1 MSEVDK
7 ARQDGG
13 HVAGTPVES
22 KGPGGACWT
31 VVVPGPFFG
40 GFTYHHD
47 PATQGPL
54 PQPGA
59 RVRVRF
65 GQSERV
71 GVILAPAEGGAAGEQ
86 ETRALAEV
94 LDHEPLLDRDTLACL
109 AWAASYYHHP
119 LGEVVFSALPAAL
132 RGERSLRVPAL
143 RLTAEGH
150 TALEEGRVRGSRQ
163 QAVLEALV
171 ARSHEACVAVSEIPG
186 ASAAV
191 RQRLLERG
199 WVEPDEMTAPA
210 TWPPSTSADAPM
222 GGASPPALNDEQQAA
237 VAAVE
242 TAGQVFSAWLI
253 EGVTGSGKTE
263 VYLALIEQALAA
275 GRQVL
280 VVVPEISLTPQ
291 LIDRF
296 ARRLTVRP
304 AVLHS
309 GLSDGERMA
318 AWRAVA
324 AGTAMLVIG
333 TRSAAFVPLARPGL
347 IVVDEEHDAALKQQE
362 GFLYHARD
370 VLIWRARQMDVPI
383 LLGSATPSL
392 ETLRHAW
399 EGRYRH
405 LRLTQRASGARM
417 PAIHC
422 LDIRAQPM
430 EGGISPALMRAI
442 ERHLLAGGQVML
454 YLNRRGY
461 APSLVCHACG
471 YVAGCPHCDAY
482 LTWHREINRLRCH
495 HCGFE
500 QGVPR
505 ECPAC
510 HAPLSVRGMG
520 TEQLEDVL
528 AARFPGFGIVRL
540 DRDATAGKGV
550 LAQSLARIARGE
562 ARLVVGTQMLV
573 KGHDFPGVTLVG
585 VISADQALFASDFR
599 GPERFAQ
606 SLLQVAGRAGRAERP
621 GEVLVQ
627 THDPTHPVLTRLLS
641 EGYAAVMAAELA
653 EREQAEL
660 PPTRF
665 AALIRADAPQADA
678 VRAFLTEV
686 AGMLREAYG
695 DALSVWG
702 PVPAPLGRRAGRFRF
717 QLLILSR
724 VRSELHR
731 ALWHVDERVGSRRPG
746 QRIRWSIDVD
756 PIDLA

>member
-1 MSEVDK
+1 MSNDPAGKHEIPCVTAEHSTSAPVD
-7 ARQDGG
+7 R
-13 HVAGTPVES
+13 S
-22 KGPGGACWT
+22 FWT

-47 PATQGPL
+47 AELTPA
-54 PQPGA
+54 PQPGV
-59 RVRVRF
+59 RVRVAF
-65 GQSERV
+65 GQSSRV
-71 GVILAPAEGGAAGEQ
+71 GLVLAQGDAQGQ
-86 ETRALAEV
+86 ETRPIEKV
-94 LDHEPLLDRDTLACL
+94 LDHVPLLDAASLACL
-109 AWAASYYHHP
+109 EWAAAYYHHP
-119 LGEVVFSALPAAL
+119 IGEVLSAALPTAL
-132 RGERSLRVPAL
+132 RGERSLRAAAL
-143 RLTAEGH
+143 KITAS
-150 TALEEGRVRGSRQ
+150 GRVALKTGEARGKRQ
-163 QAVLEALV
+163 QAVLATLAQEQEGQVEEGQGLL
-171 ARSHEACVAVSEIPG
+171 AVSAIPG
-186 ASAAV
+186 ADAGV
-191 RQRLLERG
+191 RRRLLERG
-199 WVEPDEMTAPA
+199 WVELGEVNAPA
-210 TWPPSTSADAPM
+210 EWPPGEPPRE
-222 GGASPPALNDEQQAA
+222 SPPSLSDEQRAA

-242 TAGQVFSAWLI
+242 EGGWQFATWLI

-296 ARRLTVRP
+296 SRRLAARP

-309 GLSDGERMA
+309 GLSDGERLA

-324 AGTAMLVIG
+324 AGTASLVIG

-370 VLIWRARQMDVPI
+370 VLVWRARQMGVPI

-392 ETLRHAW
+392 ESLRHAW
-399 EGRYRH
+399 AGRYRH
-405 LRLTQRASGARM
+405 LRLHQRASGASM
-417 PAIHC
+417 PAMRC

-430 EGGISPALMRAI
+430 EGGISPALMTAI

-482 LTWHREINRLRCH
+482 LTWHRDAGRLRCH

-500 QGVPR
+500 QGVPPD
-505 ECPAC
+505 CPSC
-510 HAPLSVRGMG
+510 HAALSVRGMG

-550 LAQSLARIARGE
+550 MAQSLARIARGE

-585 VISADQALFASDFR
+585 VVNADQALFAADFR

-627 THDPTHPVLTRLLS
+627 THDPSHPVLTRLLA
-641 EGYAAVMAAELA
+641 EGYTAVMAAELA

-665 AALIRADAPQADA
+665 AALIRADAPDA
-678 VRAFLTEV
+678 ERVRGFLRGIAEQL
-686 AGMLREAYG
+686 GQ
-695 DALSVWG
+695 DASDRLSVWG
-702 PVPAPLGRRAGRFRF
+702 PVPAPLARRAGRHRF
-717 QLLILSR
+717 QLLLLAR
-724 VRSELHR
+724 VRSDLHR
-731 ALWHVDERVGSRRPG
+731 ALWQIDEQVGTRRPG
-746 QRIRWSIDVD
+746 QRLRWSIDVD
-756 PIDLA
+756 PVDLA